1 MPRVKVPRVEGSRV
15 KRKSRW
21 NKIARVWHSIRA
33 ELNLTLLGLVLF
45 TSFVVFLVLAILT
58 NAYFNSAYQYST
70 EILSERFGIP
80 PQQLEEVVQEAG
92 IRAEAALELRLTQGE
107 EGEFF
112 LFLLVVTLLLPSLL
126 AWWSSR
132 RFAQPLTQ
140 LSKAAHLLTSGDFSA
155 RVLLNKSLERREDET
170 ALLLKDFNQMAAS
183 LERLERE
190 RRYSL
195 AAIAHELRTPVT
207 VLRGRLEG
215 VRDGVLAAS
224 LTEFEKLLGH
234 ADLLTKLIEDLQLL
248 SLAEAGELRL
258 ERRDFTMQDLLKR
271 IGGDFMAKAEG
282 QHIGLHLD
290 MALEPARVN
299 GDPQRLYQV
308 LGNVLGNA
316 LRHTPP
322 HGNIRIQLSVD
333 TQTLIL
339 EIGDSGP
346 GFTPEALSR
355 AFERFYRSPDR
366 GRQSGGS
373 GLGLAL
379 SRSLVEAHG
388 GRIELFNSSSG
399 ACVRITLETILEE
412 L

>member
-1 MPRVKVPRVEGSRV
+1 MGQVKGPETQSTGRQKVRRF
-15 KRKSRW
+15 
-21 NKIARVWHSIRA
+21 WHSLRA
-33 ELNLTLLGLVLF
+33 ELTLTLWGLVLF
-45 TSFVVFLVLAILT
+45 TSLMVFLVLAIMT
-58 NAYFNSAYQYST
+58 EAYFTSAYQYSK
-70 EILSERFGIP
+70 EILSERFGISM
-80 PQQLEEVVQEAG
+80 QQLEAVVREAG
-92 IRAEAALELRLTQGE
+92 IRADSALELRLTRGE
-107 EGEFF
+107 EGDFF
-112 LFLLVVTLLLPSLL
+112 LILLALTLLLPFLL

-140 LSKAAHLLTSGDFSA
+140 LSRAAHLLTRGDFSA
-155 RVLLNKSLERREDET
+155 RVPLSKSLEGREDET

-183 LERLERE
+183 LERLEQE

-215 VRDGVLAAS
+215 VRDGVLTAS
-224 LTEFEKLLGH
+224 PAELEKLLGH
-234 ADLLTKLIEDLQLL
+234 ADLLGKLIEDLQLL

-258 ERRDFTMQDLLKR
+258 ERQILVVQDLLKR
-271 IGGDFMAKAEG
+271 IAGDFTAKTEG
-282 QHIGLHLD
+282 QHITLHLD
-290 MALEPARVN
+290 MPMEPIQVN

-322 HGNIRIQLSVD
+322 HGTIRIQLKVD
-333 TQTLIL
+333 AHIVIL
-339 EIGDSGP
+339 EVEDSGP
-346 GFTPEALSR
+346 GFTPEALQR

-379 SRSLVEAHG
+379 SRSLIEAHE
-388 GRIELFNSSSG
+388 GRMELLNRASG
-399 ACVRITLETILEE
+399 ACVRITLGMA
-412 L
+412 

>member
-1 MPRVKVPRVEGSRV
+1 MKGPRVTGPQGTAAPQQRGVE
-15 KRKSRW
+15 KSG
-21 NKIARVWHSIRA
+21 RVWHSIRA
-33 ELNLTLLGLVLF
+33 ELTLTLWGLVLL
-45 TSFVVFLVLAILT
+45 TALMVFLVLAIMFDAYLT
-58 NAYFNSAYQYST
+58 STHQHST
-70 EILSERFGIP
+70 EILSRRFGIP
-80 PQQLEEVVQEAG
+80 PQQFEQVLQEAG
-92 IRAEAALELRLTQGE
+92 IRADAALKLSLTRGE
-107 EGEFF
+107 EGRFF
-112 LFLLVVTLLLPSLL
+112 LFLLGVTLLLPSLL

-132 RFAQPLTQ
+132 RFARPLTQ
-140 LSKAAHLLTSGDFSA
+140 LSRAAHLLTSGDFSA
-155 RVLLNKSLERREDET
+155 RVSLNKSLERREDET

-183 LERLERE
+183 LERLEQE
-190 RRYSL
+190 RRYTL

-224 LTEFEKLLGH
+224 PGELEKLLGH
-234 ADLLTKLIEDLQLL
+234 ADLLGKLIEDLQLL

-258 ERRDFTMQDLLKR
+258 ERQHFVVQDLLKR
-271 IGGDFMAKAEG
+271 VGGDFTAKAEG

-290 MALEPARVN
+290 LALEPVWVN

-322 HGNIRIQLSVD
+322 HGNIRIQLRVD
-333 TQTLIL
+333 AQHLTI
-339 EIGDSGP
+339 EVEDSGP
-346 GFTPEALSR
+346 GFTSEALSR

-379 SRSLVEAHG
+379 SKSLIEAHG
-388 GRIELFNSSSG
+388 GQIELFNSPSG
-399 ACVRITLETILEE
+399 ACVRITLGMA
-412 L
+412 

>member
-1 MPRVKVPRVEGSRV
+1 
-15 KRKSRW
+15 
-21 NKIARVWHSIRA
+21 
-33 ELNLTLLGLVLF
+33 
-45 TSFVVFLVLAILT
+45 
-58 NAYFNSAYQYST
+58 
-70 EILSERFGIP
+70 
-80 PQQLEEVVQEAG
+80 
-92 IRAEAALELRLTQGE
+92 
-107 EGEFF
+107 
-112 LFLLVVTLLLPSLL
+112 
-126 AWWSSR
+126 
-132 RFAQPLTQ
+132 
-140 LSKAAHLLTSGDFSA
+140 
-155 RVLLNKSLERREDET
+155 
-170 ALLLKDFNQMAAS
+170 MAAS

-282 QHIGLHLD
+282 QHIGLYLD
-290 MALEPARVN
+290 MALEPVRVN

-322 HGNIRIQLSVD
+322 HGNIRIQLRVD